1 MRDFAT
7 SPAPSYSGYLARR
20 YLLCSESSFIHSPCQ
35 APRAQALLPHHISCG
50 PCVDNVNA
58 PIVTRL
64 RVIHPPTTMENDN
77 RKRAAN
83 RLFFS
88 SSNQMNGP
96 SAANIRYARIS
107 AVNPNN
113 NPAAP
118 ANMIESRR
126 EEATTMISPNTKIS
140 AAELSHISSP
150 ANLLVIR
157 SDSQL
162 NPLNKA
168 IEVSFVSE
176 KQSQKTPREVRP
188 VISARIALARLR
200 SSPVVR

>member
-20 YLLCSESSFIHSPCQ
+20 YLLCSESSFIHSPGQ

-96 SAANIRYARIS
+96 SAAN
-107 AVNPNN
+107 PNN

-140 AAELSHISSP
+140 AAELSHISNP

>member
-20 YLLCSESSFIHSPCQ
+20 YLLCSESSFIHSPGQ

-113 NPAAP
+113 NPA
-118 ANMIESRR
+118 
-126 EEATTMISPNTKIS
+126 
-140 AAELSHISSP
+140 
-150 ANLLVIR
+150 NLLVIR